1 MNQAQ
6 PREEAMLISL
16 RSKPVAIAL
25 IGLMTITTAALAA
38 IKSAP
43 KPTTDSVTIHS
54 EMAKGEVTLS
64 HQEDGTIAIK
74 RDCVRF
80 PCKIDISSLKRGE
93 YDVTLTNGDESQK
106 MMGLYKE

>member
-1 MNQAQ
+1 MNKAQ
-6 PREEAMLISL
+6 PREEAMLRSL

-38 IKSAP
+38 IKAAP

-54 EMAKGEVTLS
+54 EMTKGRVTLLRP
-64 HQEDGTIAIK
+64 DGSIALM

-80 PCKIDISSLKRGE
+80 PCTIDISSLARGD
-93 YDVTLTNGDESQK
+93 YDVTLVNGDESQK
-106 MMGLYKE
+106 MIGLFKE

>member
-1 MNQAQ
+1 
-6 PREEAMLISL
+6 MLRSL

-38 IKSAP
+38 IKVAP

-54 EMAKGEVTLS
+54 EMDRGEVILRYA
-64 HQEDGTIAIK
+64 DGSIAIR
-74 RDCVRF
+74 RDCARF
-80 PCKIDISSLKRGE
+80 PCKIDISSLARGD
-93 YDVTLTNGDESQK
+93 YDVSLTNGDESQK

>member
-1 MNQAQ
+1 
-6 PREEAMLISL
+6 MLRSL

-38 IKSAP
+38 IKVAP

-54 EMAKGEVTLS
+54 EMERGQVTLR
-64 HQEDGTIAIK
+64 HADGSIAIR
-74 RDCVRF
+74 RDCARF
-80 PCKIDISSLKRGE
+80 PCNIDISSLERGD
-93 YDVTLTNGDESQK
+93 YNVTLTNGDESQK

>member
-1 MNQAQ
+1 
-6 PREEAMLISL
+6 MLRSL

-64 HQEDGTIAIK
+64 HQEDGTIATIGMVHAYDTDMK
-74 RDCVRF
+74 SQRARRTE
-80 PCKIDISSLKRGE
+80 KAKGE
-93 YDVTLTNGDESQK
+93 PSTLEK
-106 MMGLYKE
+106 MQ

>member
-1 MNQAQ
+1 
-6 PREEAMLISL
+6 MLRSL

-25 IGLMTITTAALAA
+25 IGLMTITTAGLAA
-38 IKSAP
+38 IKVAP

-54 EMAKGEVTLS
+54 EMVRGEVTLL
-64 HQEDGTIAIK
+64 HPDGTVAIR

-80 PCKIDISSLKRGE
+80 PCKIDISSLERGE

-106 MMGLYKE
+106 MVGLYKE